1 VTAFARLWRA
11 HRWLVVAFCLASLLA
26 LGFGA
31 RSVLSWVYWSDP
43 ARRDATLEGWMTP
56 RYVALSWGVERSVVS
71 GALGLEPG
79 EGRRLTLAGIA
90 EARGVPLAE
99 VEEALIAAIL
109 AAREGR

>member
-1 VTAFARLWRA
+1 MTAFARLWRA

-43 ARRDATLEGWMTP
+43 ARRDATLEGWMT
-56 RYVALSWGVERSVVS
+56 R
-71 GALGLEPG
+71 LEPG